1 MTSKKKQTGQKNK
14 KKKTGDCKI
23 IINSEAPEECRIALI
38 DKGKLEA
45 FDIATQAHEQTR
57 GNIYLGKI
65 QNIEK
70 SLEAVFVDIGRKK
83 NAYLPF
89 TEIHPDYTG
98 NPENKKQAPQLLEKG
113 QPLLV
118 QIVKEETSMKGPF
131 ATTYLSIPGRY
142 LVLMPGNTH
151 VGVSRKIEDEQERKR
166 LKEILK
172 SCKVPEGVGLIA
184 RTVSAGIPKRDIL
197 KDLRYLVR
205 LWNNLKGKVQ
215 STKTPGVI
223 YEDADVVTRFLR
235 DQLTTDISEIVVD
248 NEAVFNN
255 IKAFLRIIAP
265 RQVATVKL
273 YKKDQ
278 PIFTA
283 YGLEEQIEQVYTSM
297 VHLPSGGH
305 IVIEP
310 TEAMISI
317 DVNSGRNVNEKD
329 IEDTALKNNLE
340 AAEEIARQLRL
351 RDLGGIIVID
361 FIDMRSRQNRTQVE
375 RRMRECLKK
384 DRARTEVT
392 RISRF
397 GLLALVRQKIRA
409 PVQTGSYIKCPCCNG
424 RGLVKSVEAVSLS
437 HMRKITSFLAK
448 KKPKPGQTVRMEVP
462 PPVASYL
469 LNKKRYSLHTIETDF
484 QTILEIEAN
493 PVLGVEDFKLYA
505 LPQGNGRAN
514 GKARKGR
521 EDKGKKNR
529 QQG

>member
-1 MTSKKKQTGQKNK
+1 MASKKKQSQKKKNK
-14 KKKTGDCKI
+14 NCRI

-38 DKGKLEA
+38 DNGKLEA

-89 TEIHPDYTG
+89 NEIHPDYTG

-118 QIVKEETSMKGPF
+118 QIVKEETAMKGPF

-151 VGVSRKIEDEQERKR
+151 VGVSRKIEDEAERKR

-172 SCKVPEGVGLIA
+172 TCKVPEGVGLIA
-184 RTVSAGIPKRDIL
+184 RTVSCGIPKRDIQ

-248 NEAVFNN
+248 NEKIYNN

-265 RQVATVKL
+265 RQVAAVRL
-273 YKKDQ
+273 YKKEQ
-278 PIFTA
+278 PIFA
-283 YGLEEQIEQVYTSM
+283 SYGLEEQIEQIYTPL

-329 IEDTALKNNLE
+329 IEDTALKSNLE

-351 RDLGGIIVID
+351 RDLGGIIVVD
-361 FIDMRSRQNRTQVE
+361 FIDMRNRQNRMQVE

-384 DRARTEVT
+384 DRARTEVA
-392 RISRF
+392 RISKF

-437 HMRKITSFLAK
+437 HLRQITSFVARK
-448 KKPKPGQTVRMEVP
+448 KLQPGQTVRMEVP
-462 PPVASYL
+462 PEVATYL
-469 LNKKRYSLHTIETDF
+469 LNKKRFSLHRVETDF
-484 QTILEIEAN
+484 QIVLEIESN
-493 PVLGVEDFKLYA
+493 PALGVEDYKLYA
-505 LPQGNGRAN
+505 VSINNGRHHTRHK
-514 GKARKGR
+514 KAGSKDERK
-521 EDKGKKNR
+521 EKGV
-529 QQG
+529 